1 MGFFSGLLDLLFP
14 PKCVFC
20 RRVLPYGEHGSCRK
34 CKDSLPRMTS
44 PRRGTYCIKCVAPLR
59 YEGNVREA
67 FIRFKFHDQSGY
79 ATEFA
84 RIMAESIRE
93 ELSGEYDLIT
103 WIPVSEKR
111 RKERGYDQAMLL
123 AMAVALELD
132 DVAVETLRKEKDN
145 PAQSSLTGSE
155 ERLKN
160 VKNAYVVT
168 DPQLVEEKRILLI
181 DDILTTG
188 ATMDEAAKMLLKSG
202 AQAVL
207 GAALAKPPY
216 IRNNT

>member
-14 PKCVFC
+14 PKCIFC
-20 RRVLPYGEHGSCRK
+20 RKVLDYGEHGSCQK
-34 CKDSLPRMTS
+34 CRDTLPRTEL
-44 PRRGTYCIKCVAPLR
+44 PKRGTYFLKCAVPLR
-59 YEGNVREA
+59 YEGKVREA
-67 FIRFKFHDQSGY
+67 IIRFKFHDQSGY

-84 RIMAESIRE
+84 RIMAESIHE
-93 ELSGEYDLIT
+93 ELTGQYDLIS
-103 WIPVSEKR
+103 WVPVSEER

-123 AMAVALELD
+123 ALAVALELQ

-145 PAQSSLTGSE
+145 PAQSSLTGPD

-168 DPQLVEEKRILLI
+168 EPELVDGKRILLI
-181 DDILTTG
+181 DDIVTTG
-188 ATMDEAAKMLLKSG
+188 ATMDEAAKMLLRSG

-207 GAALAKPPY
+207 GAALAQPTHV
-216 IRNNT
+216 RNNT

>member
-20 RRVLPYGEHGSCRK
+20 RRVLPYGTHGSCQK
-34 CKDSLPRMTS
+34 CKDSLPRMGS
-44 PRRGTYCIKCVAPLR
+44 PRRGNYYLKCIAPLR

-67 FIRFKFHDQSGY
+67 VIRFKFHDQSGY

-93 ELSGEYDLIT
+93 ELEGQYDLIS
-103 WIPVSEKR
+103 WIPVSQKR

-123 AMAVALELD
+123 ALAVALELQ
-132 DVAVETLRKEKDN
+132 DVAVETLGKEKDN
-145 PAQSSLTGSE
+145 PAQSSLTGPE
-155 ERLKN
+155 ERMKN

-168 DPQLVEEKRILLI
+168 EPELVYGKRILLI

-188 ATMDEAAKMLLKSG
+188 ATMDEAAKTLLKSG
-202 AQAVL
+202 AQAVV
-207 GAALAKPPY
+207 GAALAQPPY

>member
-20 RRVLPYGEHGSCRK
+20 RRVLPYGEHGSCEK
-34 CKDSLPRMTS
+34 CKEGLPRMEA
-44 PRRGTYCIKCVAPLR
+44 PRRSTYCVKCVAPLR

-67 FIRFKFHDQSGY
+67 FIRFKFHDQSAY

-84 RIMAESIRE
+84 RIMADSIRK
-93 ELSGEYDLIT
+93 ELAGEYDLIT

-123 AMAVALELD
+123 AMAVALELN

-145 PAQSSLTGSE
+145 PAQSSLTGQE

-160 VKNAYVVT
+160 VKNAYVVSE
-168 DPQLVEEKRILLI
+168 PQLVDGKRILLI

-207 GAALAKPPY
+207 GAALAQPPY